1 MRSGYLPSSARRCS
15 VCERASRALGRARS
29 RSARRRRE
37 SQFKNGI
44 EQQNLNN
51 KLVGAFIKRVE
62 LQTDSN

>member
-1 MRSGYLPSSARRCS
+1 MRSGYLPSGARYAS
-15 VCERASRALGRARS
+15 RASRALAAQP
-29 RSARRRRE
+29 RSARRE

-62 LQTDSN
+62 HQSDTN